1 MVEIYRDAG
10 ISGAKR
16 RDQRPGLD
24 ATKPKITISSA
35 NALIPQRALPFIK
48 RRLYQTGFLLAQM
61 TFERA
66 THFAPESAAVTHACS
81 SRGDLAAA
89 KLLRNLNF
97 RCFDPVT
104 VEEASSTAGQA
115 LACNQTLGDCVN
127 GGLNQR
133 TED

>member
-1 MVEIYRDAG
+1 MGEARRAALYVRVSTDQHSVESQIRDLTEEAERRGWTVVEIYRDAG

-61 TFERA
+61 TFKRA

-81 SRGDLAAA
+81 SRSDLAAA
-89 KLLRNLNF
+89 K
-97 RCFDPVT
+97 
-104 VEEASSTAGQA
+104 
-115 LACNQTLGDCVN
+115 
-127 GGLNQR
+127 
-133 TED
+133 